1 ATALVDPVKPVKRAV
16 VHDFADYNVGKNR
29 CIGRASLDD
38 LVRPRRGCHPVL
50 ALTAGIFVAVV
61 FVLDEVPRYILERPR
76 NILAD
81 PPLGHA
87 ALRAH
92 PLRFRYLVVVNLALD
107 CSGPDAAMAFPWT
120 FLLSPGLL
128 GLRDL
133 PIQFGVLSCLGLGI
147 DRRCRVSLVRLA
159 AQHLE

>member
-1 ATALVDPVKPVKRAV
+1 M
-16 VHDFADYNVGKNR
+16 
-29 CIGRASLDD
+29 
-38 LVRPRRGCHPVL
+38 
-50 ALTAGIFVAVV
+50 V

-81 PPLGHA
+81 PLLGRA
-87 ALRAH
+87 TLRAH
-92 PLRFRYLVVVNLALD
+92 PLRFWHLVVVHLALD
-107 CSGPDAAMAFPWT
+107 CSGPDAATAFPWT

-133 PIQFGVLSCLGLGI
+133 PIQFGVLACLRLGI
-147 DRRCRVSLVRLA
+147 DRWCRVSLARLA